1 MNATPATAVARASS
15 WPVAEHD
22 WPVADDGA
30 VDIDKHLRSGPKRL
44 RTSAHACRQ
53 TRRHHAP
60 RTRDLRYCKSLP
72 VSIHTPGEHLSA
84 RAPRSSVALNTE
96 SSKGNVEAGLPS
108 ASWGCCGRRNS
119 CHAASAPSLRA
130 PALNTQAWK
139 SPTTAATLALASLTQ
154 APSKAKLPAFRK
166 CAGIARHSSCN
177 WWPPKARS
185 RSISSRPP
193 RPPTS
198 PPLAAFRSPATRHRR
213 TACSRAV
220 IRFPSALSCFR
231 RKAAGR
237 SPLPS
242 MF

>member
-1 MNATPATAVARASS
+1 M
-15 WPVAEHD
+15 
-22 WPVADDGA
+22 ADDGA

-60 RTRDLRYCKSLP
+60 RTRDLSCFAPKSLP
-72 VSIHTPGEHLSA
+72 VSIGPLA

-213 TACSRAV
+213 AACSRVV
-220 IRFPSALSCFR
+220 IRVRSSWSWFR
-231 RKAAGR
+231 LNAAGR
-237 SPLPS
+237 SPLPN